1 MLKCINFDNC
11 ANNYSWR
18 QTGDFGTGK
27 NQKSRRLVAWH
38 HKNTLQSEMNSESEE
53 EMKKVE
59 ELQNMHCFPFVSLKN
74 IHRSDQEDETQFA
87 KTEADFFLLKQ
98 AKVRELEKDPVY
110 VATRAMF
117 YKKSGVN
124 SAPQIFQGCSFYFTG
139 RMDNVLAHNSWYHLR
154 NLAIIHGASIC
165 DFFAKKIVTHCI
177 CNNITLNK
185 TYSNSAGKVKFVHP
199 KWIDESI
206 SKGRKLDE
214 KEYLSKKISFWQI
227 FFLTILEIFLFNK
240 SNSSKVFNW

>member
-1 MLKCINFDNC
+1 M
-11 ANNYSWR
+11 S
-18 QTGDFGTGK
+18 
-27 NQKSRRLVAWH
+27 
-38 HKNTLQSEMNSESEE
+38 SESAEE

-74 IHRSDQEDETQFA
+74 IHRSDQDDPESSKTQ
-87 KTEADFFLLKQ
+87 ADYFLLKQ
-98 AKVRELEKDPVY
+98 AKIRELEKDPVY

-117 YKKSGVN
+117 YKKSGIN
-124 SAPQIFQGCSFYFTG
+124 SAPQIFQGLSFYFTG

-154 NLAIIHGASIC
+154 NLAVIHGASIC

-185 TYSNSAGKVKFVHP
+185 TYANSAGKVKFVHP
-199 KWIDESI
+199 KWIEESI

-214 KEYLSKKISFWQI
+214 KEYLSFAGNFFFFFSIFLLTI
-227 FFLTILEIFLFNK
+227 FFFF
-240 SNSSKVFNW
+240 